1 MLQDFNS
8 NKMLED
14 LRESTRI
21 NQEHEK
27 ILQRLEETIELL
39 SAKQKQKATLEREK
53 ANALVTTE
61 KASIFSRIASVFHR
75 GKYYETMQLIKAKE
89 EELERIT
96 AECIQ
101 LAEQEEKL
109 SACKVTMGKEKGK
122 IKTPE
127 CIKEEQGRLVITS
140 GKTGLGSYSLS
151 QDSEQVDPSKKVLIH
166 CTNFFPRDNKI
177 LSDYDGEKIGTT
189 EIEYNGVKKETSA
202 LIHRHEVHFTINNRV
217 ENTGAGEGKWD
228 NPSYIIIEGYDA
240 HQDELESDSPSDAWT
255 KGTSVTLSDSAV
267 IMVRLQD
274 KDKLP
279 IQPEEMDKYNIVFY
293 DGNPTTCLR
302 NFLRLNNYDIFHTD
316 PNSPGHAH
324 STRMMQERGLQA
336 RNLAINFVKDNTHFS
351 KEPPVFSQEE
361 MAQIVDVGYTMAPGV
376 ISPAQLMA
384 CIGDQDIPK
393 DKQSK
398 YLQVANFVVGS
409 GMKIT
414 EDGSYTF
421 DSDDEIF
428 SNIEALHED
437 RATLPSNI
445 DISLINKVFKMQ
457 QEVEEKH
464 ATTPLPSL
472 QEFLSMPIQ
481 DLYRF
486 ENQLACEALQR
497 TLPKR
502 SEMAYRKE
510 GVRIELYENDVEGQQ
525 IGERVQDEDGVSY
538 TDMGTWGIFEKNIAI
553 TTRASAVG
561 KIFADFK
568 AKTQEIKGRELQ
580 TSDGER

>member
-14 LRESTRI
+14 VRESTRI
-21 NQEHEK
+21 NQEYEK
-27 ILQRLEETIELL
+27 ISQRLEETRELV

-96 AECIQ
+96 AECAQ
-101 LAEQEEKL
+101 LAEQEKKL
-109 SACKVTMGKEKGK
+109 NVCEVMMGKEKGK

-127 CIKEEQGRLVITS
+127 CIREEQGSLVITS
-140 GKTGLGSYSLS
+140 GKTGLGSYSFS
-151 QDSEQVDPSKKVLIH
+151 HDSTQVDPSKKVLVH
-166 CTNFFPRDNKI
+166 CTNFFPRGNKI

-189 EIEYNGVKKETSA
+189 EVEYHGVKKETSA
-202 LIHRHEVHFTINNRV
+202 LIHRHEVHCTINNRV

-228 NPSYIIIEGYDA
+228 NPSYIIIDGYDA

-255 KGTSVTLSDSAV
+255 KGTSITLSDSAV

-351 KEPPVFSQEE
+351 KEPPVFSQDE

-409 GMKIT
+409 GMKMT
-414 EDGSYTF
+414 DDGSYTF

-437 RATLPSNI
+437 SATLPSNI
-445 DISLINKVFKMQ
+445 DISLINKVFEMQ
-457 QEVEEKH
+457 QEVEERH

-472 QEFLSMPIQ
+472 QEFSSMPLQ

-486 ENQLACEALQR
+486 ENQLACEAMQKA
-497 TLPKR
+497 LPKH
-502 SEMAYRKE
+502 SEMAYGKD
-510 GVRIELYENDVEGQQ
+510 GVRITLYENNVDGQQ
-525 IGERVQDEDGVSY
+525 ISERVQAEDGVTY
-538 TDMGTWGIFEKNIAI
+538 TDFGSVGMFEKNID
-553 TTRASAVG
+553 TTTMVSAVG
-561 KIFADFK
+561 TRFADFQ
-568 AKTQEIKGRELQ
+568 AKVQQIKGRELQ
-580 TSDGER
+580 ASEEER